1 MVIFGRLRPRRFARL
16 ISDSAQPKSEEEPIE
31 GGKEKLPI
39 KEHDHYRTSEN
50 HSQEIRDIDDQRK
63 AAALQTH
70 SNSNPFSPE
79 NNYAVS
85 GELSSALPQP
95 SAHASSQPIILPR
108 NQHPISRGMIDDD
121 ALKVM
126 YRLRQQGYKAYLVGG
141 AVRDLLLARAPKDFD
156 VGTDARTEKIRGIFR
171 NSRVIG
177 RRFRINHV
185 YFAGNK
191 IIEVSTFRALTLSDP
206 ENENVLLRY
215 DNTYGT
221 PESDARRRDLTING
235 LFYDIET
242 FSVIDYVGGLDD
254 LRAKV
259 IRIIGDPEVRIQ
271 EDPIRMIRA
280 IRHAA
285 RIGFTI
291 EENTYKAICRLK
303 SLIQLC
309 PKARLY
315 EEFVRELKSGNS
327 RESFRLLF
335 ATGLLEYLL
344 PVLAE
349 SLDVHYEEV
358 WPRLE
363 RVLARV
369 DQGMLSGKEF
379 NTSIILAAIFE
390 GNFPEKLLKNGVDT
404 TVSQVFRKY
413 LSHVPE
419 DDGAED
425 SPSTLLGEVEGGQL
439 NNEEMVHLSLSPACQ
454 EGDAQDLE
462 YELEPQLQAVIG
474 ELCKSVGVF
483 RREREHLCEILI
495 ERSRLFSQWHH
506 CARSHR
512 SNTNK
517 RPPKLTALLRD
528 TIELLQLT
536 AEEDTQSWEC
546 LRYWE
551 DRLSLKG
558 HGEAQS
564 SRKRKYPRR
573 RKRN

>member
-1 MVIFGRLRPRRFARL
+1 MVIFGRLRPRRFTRL
-16 ISDSAQPKSEEEPIE
+16 VSDSAQPKGEEEPIE
-31 GGKEKLPI
+31 GEKGELPI
-39 KEHDHYRTSEN
+39 KGQDHCRSSEN
-50 HSQEIRDIDDQRK
+50 HSQELRDTDDERK
-63 AAALQTH
+63 AAVGRTH
-70 SNSNPFSPE
+70 NHSFSPR
-79 NNYAVS
+79 NNDVIS
-85 GELSSALPQP
+85 GEVSSVLPQP
-95 SAHASSQPIILPR
+95 PLHACSQPIILPR
-108 NQHPISRGMIDDD
+108 NQHPISRRMIDAD

-126 YRLRQQGYKAYLVGG
+126 YRLRQHGYKAYLVGG

-206 ENENVLLRY
+206 ENEDVLLRY

-221 PESDARRRDLTING
+221 PESDALRRDLTING

-335 ATGLLEYLL
+335 ATGLLEHLL

-349 SLDVHYEEV
+349 SLDVHYDEV

-390 GNFPEKLLKNGVDT
+390 GNFPEKLLKKGADT
-404 TVSQVFRKY
+404 KVSQVLRKY

-419 DDGAED
+419 EDGAED

-439 NNEEMVHLSLSPACQ
+439 NNEEMVPLSLSSSRH
-454 EGDAQDLE
+454 EGDAQELE
-462 YELEPQLQAVIG
+462 YELETQLQGVIG

-483 RREREHLCEILI
+483 RREREHLSEVLI

-506 CARSHR
+506 RAKTHS
-512 SNTNK
+512 STTDK
-517 RPPKLTALLRD
+517 RPPKLTVLLRD

-551 DRLSLKG
+551 DRLSIGG

-564 SRKRKYPRR
+564 SRKRRYPRR